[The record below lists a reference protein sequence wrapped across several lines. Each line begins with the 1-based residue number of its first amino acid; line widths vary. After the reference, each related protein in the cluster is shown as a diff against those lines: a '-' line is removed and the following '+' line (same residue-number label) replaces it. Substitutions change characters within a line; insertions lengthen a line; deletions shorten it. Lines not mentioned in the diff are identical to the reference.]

1 MLHAQEKFSDLDAL
15 YSPDS
20 KVATS
25 MYENADLFNEEMERI
40 FKRTWV
46 WVAHDSELAD
56 KGSFKL
62 SNVGSNPSSWCVT
75 ARAM

>member
-1 MLHAQEKFSDLDAL
+1 
-15 YSPDS
+15 
-20 KVATS
+20 

-56 KGSFKL
+56 KARSNCRMSASNRSL
-62 SNVGSNPSSWCVT
+62 SSVT